1 MNLLDT
7 VPESRYDRL
16 TQQAREM
23 VGARFSMLTLVDKE
37 RQWFKSV
44 QGMVVTETPRAIA
57 FCAHTILSK
66 QHCVVEDTLDDAR
79 FCNNPFVKAEPGIR
93 FYAGIPIRNQE
104 GHTIGSFC
112 VADTETHHLS
122 EADLEALAR
131 LASDVEEE
139 LQRPASLLQGQ
150 AYLDGEAHCY
160 SRLGLQQLAQKPG
173 YSSTLLL
180 ELEGLPAIRQAF
192 GDDAAALLLKET
204 IDCCRQGLRPQ
215 DEIGRLSERRFLILS
230 TCPPSHLAAYGAD
243 LKRQIQEMPNLH
255 RNLRLNPTIGTT
267 ARPADPLTWGD
278 QLKV

>member
-66 QHCVVEDTLDDAR
+66 QHCVVEDARDDER

-93 FYAGIPIRNQE
+93 FYAGIPIRNSE

-122 EADLEALAR
+122 EGDLEALTR
-131 LASDVEEE
+131 LAADVEDEM
-139 LQRPASLLQGQ
+139 QRPAHLLQGP
-150 AYLDGEAHCY
+150 AHLDLEAHCY
-160 SRLGLQQLAQKPG
+160 NRLGLQH
-173 YSSTLLL
+173 LLQARSYPSAL
-180 ELEGLPAIRQAF
+180 VVELTGEPEVSQSF
-192 GDDAAALLLKET
+192 GVEAAALLLKET
-204 IDCCRQGLRPQ
+204 IGCCRQGLRPQ
-215 DEIGRLSERRFLILS
+215 DELGRLSAQRFLILS
-230 TCPPSHLAAYGAD
+230 SCPPSHLGAYALD
-243 LKRQIQEMPNLH
+243 LRRQIQEMPSLQ
-255 RNLRLNPTIGTT
+255 RNLRLQVQVGSA
-267 ARPADPLTWGD
+267 ARPEDPLAWGD
-278 QLKV
+278 QFRF